1 MRERKSEQVAGD
13 ANRTLESLKF
23 RYLVI
28 FGDVVQL
35 RAIAYLKV
43 AWSIFDAHLVKMLY
57 LVRYGTLEVEDDR
70 IGECAFDLSAY
81 HL

>member
-1 MRERKSEQVAGD
+1 M
-13 ANRTLESLKF
+13 
-23 RYLVI
+23 
-28 FGDVVQL
+28 VQL

-57 LVRYGTLEVEDDR
+57 LVRYGTLDVEDDR